1 MVGSFVFDAE
11 LRTDTGK
18 GDARRL
24 RRAGKVPA
32 VLYGGNADPIGLV
45 LEHNKV
51 VKSLESE
58 AVYSHVLTVKVSG
71 REERAILKGLQR
83 HPSKPI
89 IMHMDFQR
97 VSRGE
102 KIRVHVPL
110 HFVNQDIS
118 VGVKKGGV
126 VTHNLVDVE
135 VACTPDQLPE
145 YIEVDLAHVDVG
157 QSVHLSDLKVP
168 EGVEILALAHGPE
181 HDLPVAAI
189 QSGKVAES
197 SESPAE

>member
-1 MVGSFVFDAE
+1 MVGSFVFEAVS
-11 LRTDTGK
+11 RANTGK

-32 VLYGGNADPIGLV
+32 VLYGGAADPVGLV

-51 VKSLESE
+51 VKSLENE
-58 AVYSHVLTVKVSG
+58 AVYSHVLTVKVDG

-83 HPSKPI
+83 HPSRPV

-97 VSRGE
+97 VSGAE

-110 HFVNQDIS
+110 HFINQDIAI
-118 VGVKKGGV
+118 GVKKGGV

-135 VACTPDQLPE
+135 VACMPDRLPE
-145 YIEVDLAHVDVG
+145 YIEVDLAQVDVG

-168 EGVEILALAHGPE
+168 EGVEILALAHGAE
-181 HDLPVAAI
+181 HDLPVAAM
-189 QSGKVAES
+189 QSGKVTES
-197 SESPAE
+197 SE